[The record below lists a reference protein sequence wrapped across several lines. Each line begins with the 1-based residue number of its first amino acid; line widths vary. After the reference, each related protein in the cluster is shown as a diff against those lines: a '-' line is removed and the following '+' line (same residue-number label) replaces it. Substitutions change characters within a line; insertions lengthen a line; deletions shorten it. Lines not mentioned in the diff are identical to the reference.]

1 MRIGEREV
9 NRVSPRDRD
18 IAMVFQDYALY
29 PQMTVRDNLAFGL
42 RRRKTPKADI
52 ESRVDRAAEALELGA
67 LLDRRP
73 RELSGGQQQRVALGR
88 ALVRDPQV
96 FLMDEPLSNLDAK
109 LRVQTRGEIKRLQ
122 KEVGTTTV
130 YVTHDQVE
138 AMTMG
143 DRIAVMNDG
152 RLEQAGTPEEVYER
166 PANRF
171 VAGFIGSPGMS
182 FAEVSGEDGGLRGPG
197 LPAPGRRRPAA
208 ASSSSGS
215 GPSTCARGATTPG
228 SRARSRAPSPTW
240 RRSAARRS
248 WASTSRAA
256 TASSSA
262 SRAARAS
269 SRATGALRPR
279 ARGRAAVRR
288 EGGAPS
294 ARRSRRG
301 DRRGGAAGGD
311 RRAARRAR
319 ADARRRGDPG
329 LAARLAAGRRGSSGW
344 PRTAAPTTPRPT
356 ASTRSGGSRAGRR
369 CATRSRCR
377 STTASGRARA
387 ATSRSRSRSRARRRT
402 SSPGCGR
409 WARPARPR
417 SRSPT
422 SRARR
427 WPAPPEVVSLGAG
440 EERSVAATK
449 TYTAELA
456 VLARLA
462 AHAGGRGAGLDDG
475 LGATTEL
482 AGRRSRA
489 AGGRRAGRGRSHG
502 PSG

>member
-1 MRIGEREV
+1 MAGVSFEAVTKRYGDVEAVRELSLEIADREFVVLVGPSGSGKTTALRMLAGLEAISEGVVRIGEREV

-152 RLEQAGTPEEVYER
+152 RLEQAGTPEELYER

-182 FAEVSGEDGGLRGPG
+182 FAEVSAEDGGLRGRG
-197 LPAPGRRRPAA
+197 FRLPVAGAA
-208 ASSSSGS
+208 AGGELVLGIRPEHVRPWRDDAGLA
-215 GPSTCARGATTPG
+215 GPIEGTVAYVE
-228 SRARSRAPSPTW
+228 
-240 RRSAARRS
+240 
-248 WASTSRAA
+248 
-256 TASSSA
+256 
-262 SRAARAS
+262 
-269 SRATGALRPR
+269 ALGRETFLGVDVEGGDR
-279 ARGRAAVRR
+279 FIVCVEGRAGEQPGDRFRFGVATDGVRLFER
-288 EGGAPS
+288 EGGA
-294 ARRSRRG
+294 AVRQ
-301 DRRGGAAGGD
+301 AE
-311 RRAARRAR
+311 
-319 ADARRRGDPG
+319 
-329 LAARLAAGRRGSSGW
+329 
-344 PRTAAPTTPRPT
+344 
-356 ASTRSGGSRAGRR
+356 
-369 CATRSRCR
+369 
-377 STTASGRARA
+377 
-387 ATSRSRSRSRARRRT
+387 
-402 SSPGCGR
+402 
-409 WARPARPR
+409 PAR
-417 SRSPT
+417 
-422 SRARR
+422 
-427 WPAPPEVVSLGAG
+427 
-440 EERSVAATK
+440 
-449 TYTAELA
+449 
-456 VLARLA
+456 
-462 AHAGGRGAGLDDG
+462 
-475 LGATTEL
+475 
-482 AGRRSRA
+482 
-489 AGGRRAGRGRSHG
+489 
-502 PSG
+502 